1 MKSIVRAYI
10 IKVQVYV
17 IKRRLQELVTG
28 FKESVAR
35 FISIIKRLRTNFKK
49 LIPNFVKLVDRTLF
63 SCALCGV
70 TLFVCAEQILRQS
83 ARKVS
88 NWMAGRQQE
97 NGNVLYYLGLFGT
110 TAIALVA
117 IKTLF
122 MMDPLIVCLA
132 TVAFTIRVTLIEI
145 EAPSAGGNE
154 CSILNIAK
162 VYPEVHR
169 RIEEKWVQNKG
180 GDIDQEVD
188 QYFDDK
194 DNYRAECSINS
205 V

>member
-97 NGNVLYYLGLFGT
+97 NGNLLYYLGLFGT

-132 TVAFTIRVTLIEI
+132 TVAFTIKVTLIEI
-145 EAPSAGGNE
+145 EAPSAGDNE

-169 RIEEKWVQNKG
+169 RIEKRWVQNKRG
-180 GDIDQEVD
+180 NIDQEAD
-188 QYFDDK
+188 QCFAEK
-194 DNYRAECSINS
+194 DISRMNAA
-205 V
+205 

>member
-1 MKSIVRAYI
+1 MKSIVQAYI
-10 IKVQVYV
+10 IK
-17 IKRRLQELVTG
+17 RE
-28 FKESVAR
+28 FKELITCFKKSVAH
-35 FISIIKRLRTNFKK
+35 FISIIKRLTTNFKK

-88 NWMAGRQQE
+88 NWMAGRQEE
-97 NGNVLYYLGLFGT
+97 NGNLLYCLGLFSVA
-110 TAIALVA
+110 AIALVT

-122 MMDPLIVCLA
+122 MQNPLIFCLM
-132 TVAFTIRVTLIEI
+132 TVAVTIKVTFIEI
-145 EAPSAGGNE
+145 ETSDTGANE

-169 RIEEKWVQNKG
+169 RIEKRRVQNKG
-180 GDIDQEVD
+180 DDIDQEVD

-194 DNYRAECSINS
+194 DNYRAECSMNS